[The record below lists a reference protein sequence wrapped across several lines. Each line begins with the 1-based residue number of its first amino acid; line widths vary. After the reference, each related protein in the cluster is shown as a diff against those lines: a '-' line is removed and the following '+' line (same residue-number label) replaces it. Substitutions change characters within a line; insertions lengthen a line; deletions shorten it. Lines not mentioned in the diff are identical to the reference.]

1 MRAGSCHGG
10 RRGIVAEDGVHSRSV
25 GLRPMPLLGLVV
37 VGPRSSRRGL
47 HEGESERW
55 EAVEIKNEG
64 HVEVNAYIERGVIL
78 HT

>member
-1 MRAGSCHGG
+1 
-10 RRGIVAEDGVHSRSV
+10 
-25 GLRPMPLLGLVV
+25 MPLLGLVV